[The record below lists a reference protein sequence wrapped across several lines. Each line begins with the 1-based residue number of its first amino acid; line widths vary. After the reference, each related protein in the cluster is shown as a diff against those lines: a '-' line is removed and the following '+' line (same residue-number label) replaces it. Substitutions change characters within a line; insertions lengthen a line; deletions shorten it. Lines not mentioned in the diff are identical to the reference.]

1 MINLKIKTMNK
12 EEFNL
17 VATVALLPVLADLLE
32 DFPMTREA
40 KMNQTQVINTIRK
53 FDRLF
58 MRDASSLIGEQQVDI
73 QIAFRQW
80 LNKSYESTQI
90 KCE

>member
-1 MINLKIKTMNK
+1 MSR

-58 MRDASSLIGEQQVDI
+58 MRDADSIIGEQQVDM

-80 LNKSYESTQI
+80 LNKSYETTQI
-90 KCE
+90 NCE